1 MFDLDLL
8 RTFLAVTETRHF
20 TAAGAQRG
28 LSQSTVSQHVRRLEL
43 ACGRQLLTRDTH
55 SVALTSDGA
64 VLADLARDI
73 VNLTQQATDYFAES
87 TPRGRVRLGVSD
99 DLALTRLP
107 SLLRE
112 LKVTSP
118 GLGVELTIGLT
129 SMLYRKLDSGRLDL
143 IFAKRL
149 AGDDRGE
156 LIRRE
161 NLIWMAHRDLR
172 LGPHEAV
179 PLAVYPHSS
188 ITRTMMLEALNRV
201 RRSWY
206 VSCASETLAGLR
218 AGAQAGLGV
227 MAQSS
232 LLIQLPDADLVPVS
246 ETAALPEL
254 GTVDFV
260 VLGRCHHLQGAAGEL
275 AALIAER
282 GPSLW

>member
-1 MFDLDLL
+1 MTSCSTGQTLP
-8 RTFLAVTETRHF
+8 RTLAGLASE
-20 TAAGAQRG
+20 RG
-28 LSQSTVSQHVRRLEL
+28 
-43 ACGRQLLTRDTH
+43 
-55 SVALTSDGA
+55 ALTSDGA

-73 VNLTQQATDYFAES
+73 VNLNQQATDYFAES

-112 LKVTSP
+112 LKLTSP

-143 IFAKRL
+143 VFAKRL

-161 NLIWMAHRDLR
+161 RLVWMAHRDLQ

-232 LLIQLPDADLVPVS
+232 LLIQLPD
-246 ETAALPEL
+246 
-254 GTVDFV
+254 
-260 VLGRCHHLQGAAGEL
+260 
-275 AALIAER
+275 
-282 GPSLW
+282 